1 MLPGVSTTVNKS
13 PFPSQGLTAKV
24 VSLVQEAPSLQIG
37 KVQSEHKGL
46 SPMRTFARDDF
57 PTPVA
62 PMMAM

>member
-1 MLPGVSTTVNKS
+1 VNISKY
-13 PFPSQGLTAKV
+13 PSQGLTAKV
-24 VSLVQEAPSLQIG
+24 VSFVQEAPSLQIG

-46 SPMRTFARDDF
+46 SPIKTLAREDF